1 MSTVPSLS
9 QSFDGV
15 EDKQAQ
21 IRDLE
26 NKLAKLKL
34 DVTLQNKA
42 TEKVDSPLPKP
53 VESHQPTPPPSLQ
66 NKATEKVDSPLPKP
80 VESHPPTPPPS
91 LSTAT
96 DTPDKFSSGELASV
110 TTSSDGVMIVE
121 SPYRTALDHI
131 KNLPDGELKTAMMA
145 LCEASMVS
153 PQVWYTSFMIFM
165 VATYPSHKAW
175 ISRLTDLLFFSL
187 WSM

>member
-9 QSFDGV
+9 QSFEGV

-34 DVTLQNKA
+34 DVTLENQA
-42 TEKVDSPLPKP
+42 TQKVDSPLPKP
-53 VESHQPTPPPSLQ
+53 VAPHQ
-66 NKATEKVDSPLPKP
+66 
-80 VESHPPTPPPS
+80 PTPPPS
-91 LSTAT
+91 LSTAI
-96 DTPDKFSSGELASV
+96 DTPDNFSSGELASV
-110 TTSSDGVMIVE
+110 TTSSDGVMMVE

-153 PQVWYTSFMIFM
+153 PQVWSTSFMIFM